1 MQRFPYL
8 LVTENIL
15 MKYYLQWALLIVW
28 VSAIPAWAVPQ
39 QSHAEL
45 REIITAF
52 VHQQTLALPGQVSIS
67 VHEIDQ
73 HISLPVCPAPEAFLP
88 PGGHLLGN
96 STVGIRCTADMKKW
110 TLFVPVQVK
119 VNVNLLI
126 ANIPLQQGHVL
137 RAEDI
142 GVQKGELTQS
152 GFITDPE
159 QVLGKVLKLSIGAG
173 QVLKQDMLRAPYAV
187 KQGQTVKI
195 QVERQGFKIH
205 ADGQALSNAAEGQVI
220 KVKTSSNQV
229 VSGIVQSDGTVSI
242 QP

>member
-1 MQRFPYL
+1 
-8 LVTENIL
+8 
-15 MKYYLQWALLIVW
+15 MKYYLQWALLV
-28 VSAIPAWAVPQ
+28 VCVAAIPAWAVPQ

-73 HISLPVCPAPEAFLP
+73 RILLPACPAPEAFLS
-88 PGGHLLGN
+88 PGGQLLGN
-96 STVGIRCTADMKKW
+96 STVGIRCTADMTKW
-110 TLFVPVQVK
+110 TLFVPVQIK
-119 VNVNLLI
+119 VTVNLLI
-126 ANIPLQQGHVL
+126 TNTPLQQGHVL
-137 RAEDI
+137 RTEDI
-142 GVQKGELTQS
+142 GSQKGELTQS
-152 GFITDPE
+152 GFLTDPV
-159 QVLGKVLKLSIGAG
+159 QAVGKVLKFSIGAG

-195 QVERQGFKIH
+195 QVERQGFKIF
-205 ADGQALSNAAEGQVI
+205 ADGQALSNAAEGQTI

-229 VSGIVQSDGTVSI
+229 VSGIVQSDGAVSI